1 MELWVNPRGYGE
13 SSRAPIHGDR
23 DHEARSVVH
32 MTPEDLGDFNR
43 SHMVKTGIRA
53 LVTAALLVFLY
64 FVLPVENRPHQSVV
78 LRLAVALVVFVV
90 VLANEIRLIS
100 GHDRPML
107 RATVAM
113 ATIIPLFLVLFA
125 WIYLTMA
132 RAYPAAFGV
141 PLSRISALY
150 FTVTVFSTVGFG
162 DITPKTDV
170 ARLVVTV
177 QMLAD
182 LAVIAVVIRLIL
194 GAAAR
199 GVDRL
204 RESSTT

>member
-1 MELWVNPRGYGE
+1 MIPGE
-13 SSRAPIHGDR
+13 
-23 DHEARSVVH
+23 
-32 MTPEDLGDFNR
+32 LGDVNMT
-43 SHMVKTGIRA
+43 HLVKTGTRA
-53 LVTAALLVFLY
+53 LITAALLVFLY
-64 FVLPVENRPHQSVV
+64 FVLPIEHRPHQSIV
-78 LRLAVALVVFVV
+78 LRLTLALFLFVV

-100 GHDRPML
+100 GHERPML
-107 RATVAM
+107 RASIAM

-141 PLSRISALY
+141 RLDRISALY
-150 FTVTVFSTVGFG
+150 FTVSVFSTVGFG
-162 DITPKTDV
+162 DITPKTDM

-182 LAVIAVVIRLIL
+182 LAVVAIVIRLIL

-199 GVDRL
+199 GVNRL
-204 RESSTT
+204 RGSDAPSP

>member
-1 MELWVNPRGYGE
+1 M
-13 SSRAPIHGDR
+13 S
-23 DHEARSVVH
+23 
-32 MTPEDLGDFNR
+32 PEDLGDFDR
-43 SHMVKTGIRA
+43 SHLIKTGIRA
-53 LVTAALLVFLY
+53 LITAALLVFLY
-64 FVLPVENRPHQSVV
+64 FVLPIANRPHQSVA
-78 LRLAVALVVFVV
+78 LRLSVALAFFVA
-90 VLANEIRLIS
+90 VLVNEIRLIS
-100 GHDRPML
+100 THDRPML

-132 RAYPAAFGV
+132 RADPAAFGA

-194 GAAAR
+194 GAATR
-199 GVDRL
+199 GVNRL

>member
-1 MELWVNPRGYGE
+1 
-13 SSRAPIHGDR
+13 
-23 DHEARSVVH
+23 
-32 MTPEDLGDFNR
+32 MTPSPIEDLSTFER
-43 SHMVKTGIRA
+43 SHVVKTGVRA
-53 LVTAALLVFLY
+53 AATAALLVLLY
-64 FVLPVENRPHQSVV
+64 FVMPIENRPHQSVA
-78 LRLAVALVVFVV
+78 LRLGVALALFVV

-100 GHDRPML
+100 GHHRPML
-107 RATVAM
+107 RAAVAM
-113 ATIIPLFLVLFA
+113 ATIIPLFLILFA

-132 RAYPAAFGV
+132 RAYPDAFGV
-141 PLSRISALY
+141 PLSRSSALY

-182 LAVIAVVIRLIL
+182 LAVVAVVIRLIL

-199 GVDRL
+199 GVDRQK
-204 RESSTT
+204 ESTE

>member
-1 MELWVNPRGYGE
+1 
-13 SSRAPIHGDR
+13 
-23 DHEARSVVH
+23 
-32 MTPEDLGDFNR
+32 MTPEDLDDFNR
-43 SHMVKTGIRA
+43 SDMVKTGFRA

-78 LRLAVALVVFVV
+78 LHLAVALVVFVV

-150 FTVTVFSTVGFG
+150 FTVAVFSTVGFG

-182 LAVIAVVIRLIL
+182 LAVVAVVIRLIL

-204 RESSTT
+204 KESSTA

>member
-1 MELWVNPRGYGE
+1 VRRTSAWVIRGDVDDV
-13 SSRAPIHGDR
+13 RP
-23 DHEARSVVH
+23 VVP
-32 MTPEDLGDFNR
+32 MTPGDLGDFDR
-43 SHMVKTGIRA
+43 LHVAQTGIRA
-53 LVTAALLVFLY
+53 LITAAILVFLY
-64 FVLPVENRPHQSVV
+64 FVLPVEHRPHQSVV
-78 LRLAVALVVFVV
+78 LRLGVALVVFVI
-90 VLANEIRLIS
+90 VLVNEIRLIAT
-100 GHDRPML
+100 HDRPML

-132 RAYPAAFGV
+132 RADPAAFGA

-150 FTVTVFSTVGFG
+150 FTVSVFSTVGFG
-162 DITPKTDV
+162 DITAKTDV

-182 LAVIAVVIRLIL
+182 LAVVAVVIRLIL

-204 RESSTT
+204 RRAPTPD

>member
-1 MELWVNPRGYGE
+1 MIPGE
-13 SSRAPIHGDR
+13 
-23 DHEARSVVH
+23 
-32 MTPEDLGDFNR
+32 LGDVNMT
-43 SHMVKTGIRA
+43 HLVKTGTRA
-53 LVTAALLVFLY
+53 LITAALLVFLY
-64 FVLPVENRPHQSVV
+64 FVLPIEHRPHQSIV
-78 LRLAVALVVFVV
+78 LRLTLALFLFVV

-100 GHDRPML
+100 GHERPML
-107 RATVAM
+107 RASVAM

-141 PLSRISALY
+141 RLDRISALY
-150 FTVTVFSTVGFG
+150 FTVSVFSTVGFG
-162 DITPKTDV
+162 DITPKTDM

-182 LAVIAVVIRLIL
+182 LAVVAIVIRLIL

-199 GVDRL
+199 GVNRL
-204 RESSTT
+204 RGSNAPSP

>member
-1 MELWVNPRGYGE
+1 VIP
-13 SSRAPIHGDR
+13 GDL
-23 DHEARSVVH
+23 
-32 MTPEDLGDFNR
+32 EDVKVTHL
-43 SHMVKTGIRA
+43 VKTGTRA
-53 LVTAALLVFLY
+53 LITAALLVFVY
-64 FVLPVENRPHQSVV
+64 FVLPIEHRPHQSVV
-78 LRLAVALVVFVV
+78 LRLTLALVLFVV

-100 GHDRPML
+100 GHERPML
-107 RATVAM
+107 RASVAM

-141 PLSRISALY
+141 RLDRISALY
-150 FTVTVFSTVGFG
+150 FTVSVFSTVGFG

-182 LAVIAVVIRLIL
+182 LAVVAVVIRLIL
-194 GAAAR
+194 GAATR
-199 GVDRL
+199 GVNRL
-204 RESSTT
+204 RGTPTS

>member
-1 MELWVNPRGYGE
+1 MAGE
-13 SSRAPIHGDR
+13 R
-23 DHEARSVVH
+23 DDKAGPVTQVL
-32 MTPEDLGDFNR
+32 PGDLGDFNR
-43 SHMVKTGIRA
+43 LHIVKTGTRA
-53 LVTAALLVFLY
+53 LITAAILVGAY
-64 FVLPVENRPHQSVV
+64 FVLPVEHRPHQSVV
-78 LRLAVALVVFVV
+78 LRLSLALIVFVV

-100 GHDRPML
+100 VHDRPML

-141 PLSRISALY
+141 RLDRISALY
-150 FTVTVFSTVGFG
+150 FTVSVFSTVGFG
-162 DITPKTDV
+162 DITPKTDA
-170 ARLVVTV
+170 ARLVVTI

-182 LAVIAVVIRLIL
+182 LAVVAIVIRLIL

-204 RESSTT
+204 RGSSGT

>member
-1 MELWVNPRGYGE
+1 V
-13 SSRAPIHGDR
+13 
-23 DHEARSVVH
+23 
-32 MTPEDLGDFNR
+32 TPEDLGNFSR
-43 SHMVKTGIRA
+43 SHIVKTALRA
-53 LVTAALLVFLY
+53 LITAALLVSLY
-64 FVLPVENRPHQSVV
+64 FVVPVENRPHQSVV
-78 LRLAVALVVFVV
+78 LRLGVALVVFVV
-90 VLANEIRLIS
+90 VLANEIRLIA

-107 RATVAM
+107 RATIAM
-113 ATIIPLFLVLFA
+113 ATVIPLFLVLFA

-132 RAYPAAFGV
+132 HSEPTAFRV
-141 PLSRISALY
+141 PLSRMSALY

-177 QMLAD
+177 QMLTD
-182 LAVIAVVIRLIL
+182 LAVVAVVVRLIF

-204 RESSTT
+204 RESSNS

>member
-1 MELWVNPRGYGE
+1 VI
-13 SSRAPIHGDR
+13 AQDF
-23 DHEARSVVH
+23 
-32 MTPEDLGDFNR
+32 GDFDR
-43 SHMVKTGIRA
+43 AHVVKTGLRA
-53 LVTAALLVFLY
+53 LATAALLVVVY
-64 FVLPVENRPHQSVV
+64 FVTPIEHRPHQSVI
-78 LRLAVALVVFVV
+78 LRLGVALLVFIV

-100 GHDRPML
+100 GHDRPAL
-107 RATVAM
+107 RASVAM
-113 ATIIPLFLVLFA
+113 ATIIPLFLVLFS
-125 WIYLTMA
+125 WIYLTMD
-132 RAYPAAFGV
+132 RASPAAFGE

-162 DITPKTDV
+162 DITPRTDV

-182 LAVIAVVIRLIL
+182 LAVVAVVIRLII

-204 RESSTT
+204 RGAPAE

>member
-1 MELWVNPRGYGE
+1 MAGE
-13 SSRAPIHGDR
+13 R
-23 DHEARSVVH
+23 DDKADPVVRVI
-32 MTPEDLGDFNR
+32 PGDLGDFNR
-43 SHMVKTGIRA
+43 LHMVKTGIRA
-53 LVTAALLVFLY
+53 LITAALLVVAY
-64 FVLPVENRPHQSVV
+64 FVLPVEHRPHQSVV
-78 LRLAVALVVFVV
+78 LRLGLALVVFVV
-90 VLANEIRLIS
+90 VLGNEIRLIS
-100 GHDRPML
+100 VHDRPML

-113 ATIIPLFLVLFA
+113 ATIIPLFLVLFS

-141 PLSRISALY
+141 RLDRISALY
-150 FTVTVFSTVGFG
+150 FTVSVFSTVGFG

-182 LAVIAVVIRLIL
+182 LAVVAVVIRLIL

-204 RESSTT
+204 RSSSGT

>member
-1 MELWVNPRGYGE
+1 
-13 SSRAPIHGDR
+13 
-23 DHEARSVVH
+23 
-32 MTPEDLGDFNR
+32 MTPAYLGDFDP
-43 SHMVKTGIRA
+43 SHVVKTGVRA
-53 LVTAALLVFLY
+53 LITAAVLVFLY
-64 FVLPVENRPHQSVV
+64 FVLPVEQRPHQSVA
-78 LRLAVALVVFVV
+78 LRLGVALAFFVV
-90 VLANEIRLIS
+90 VLVNEIRLIS
-100 GHDRPML
+100 THDRPML
-107 RATVAM
+107 RATVSM

-132 RAYPAAFGV
+132 RTDPAAFGA

-182 LAVIAVVIRLIL
+182 LAVVAVVIRLIL

-204 RESSTT
+204 RETSTTSDS